1 MTSIDRFLRTVLPRS
16 LYGRSF
22 LMIVAPLVVLLGLTT
37 YLFYNRH
44 WDNVTRHMTLAV
56 AGDIAL
62 TVEVLRNYPEGEE
75 RDRLLRLIQVY
86 TDIRFDFRAAEILP
100 NIDHDAGNSLL
111 ERMMASALDTRVYR
125 PFVLDAVTDNT
136 WVNIDVQLQDGVLQ
150 VKVPRKRVTSATTY
164 IFILWLVGI
173 SLVLMVLAMMFLR
186 NQMRSLRKL
195 AMAADNLGKGRDE
208 LAIFK
213 PSGATEVRQVSH
225 AFLRMRDR
233 IRRQVTQRTE
243 MLAGVSHDLRTP
255 LTRMKLQLALMPPSA
270 DLAELEADVEEMTRM
285 VEGYLA
291 FARGEGAE
299 EPAVLADL
307 AQLVQQVVFRARGT
321 GQGRIDIR
329 GADHLMVLVRPQA
342 FRRCLGNV
350 IDNAMRHAERVEVTL
365 LPGREVAQ
373 VLIDD
378 DGPGIP
384 AHLRAEAF
392 RPFRRLT
399 EAGDDPSAQDAAW
412 EGGSGITGVG
422 LGLAIARDVMRGHGG
437 DIRLEDSPL
446 GGLRVTLDLPI

>member
-1 MTSIDRFLRTVLPRS
+1 MTPVDRILRTILPRS

-22 LMIVAPLVVLLGLTT
+22 LMIVAPLVVLLGLST

-86 TDIRFDFRAAEILP
+86 TDIRFDFRPGEILP
-100 NIDHDAGNSLL
+100 NAGRRTMNTLL
-111 ERMMASALDTRVYR
+111 ERMMTSALDSRVYR
-125 PFVLDAVTDNT
+125 PFVLDAVSDEN
-136 WVNIDVQLQDGVLQ
+136 WVIIDVQLQDGVLG

-164 IFILWLVGI
+164 IFIMWLIGI
-173 SLVLMVLAMMFLR
+173 SLTLMIVAMIFLR
-186 NQMRSLRKL
+186 NQMRSLRRL
-195 AMAADNLGKGRDE
+195 ASAADNLGKGRDD
-208 LAIFK
+208 LAGFK
-213 PSGATEVRQVSH
+213 PSGATEVRQVAH
-225 AFLRMRDR
+225 AFIRMRDR
-233 IRRQVTQRTE
+233 IHRQVNQRTE

-255 LTRMKLQLALMPPSA
+255 LTRMKLQLALMPPSP
-270 DLAELEADVEEMTRM
+270 DVAELEADVEEMTRM

-307 AQLVQQVVFRARGT
+307 AQLVQQVVFRARGLSDA
-321 GQGRIDIR
+321 RIDLK
-329 GADHLMVLVRPQA
+329 GADHAMVLVRTQA

-350 IDNAMRHAERVEVTL
+350 IDNAIRHADRVEVTI
-365 LPGREVAQ
+365 LPGRQSIQ

-384 AHLRAEAF
+384 ADLRVEAF
-392 RPFRRLT
+392 RPFRRLDDT
-399 EAGDDPSAQDAAW
+399 GPVAEAGTGLA
-412 EGGSGITGVG
+412 SGITGVG

-446 GGLRVTLDLPI
+446 GGLRVVLDLPV